1 MHCIVTAGGRPEPDD
16 PLYVYTQDK
25 PKALLDMCGR
35 TMLERVVDA
44 LQSSRHVEDIVVVGL
59 GSDLGM
65 RFQRPVNHL
74 PDQGGMVSNVLAGIH
89 WMRESRPGTELLL
102 ACSSDVPL
110 LTGAIIDDFIERCRP
125 WDRGVYYNFVTR
137 EVMEKR
143 FPGSRR
149 TFVKLKGLEIAGGDM
164 LIGRVTLADSH
175 RELWEALTGARK
187 HAWRL
192 ARVVGLRMLLKF
204 LFRQVSIRDIE
215 ETIGRLV
222 NQPASVILNPH
233 AEIAMD
239 VDKPYQVELAR
250 AELTSRAG

>member
-1 MHCIVTAGGRPEPDD
+1 MHCIITAGGRPEPDD
-16 PLYVYTQDK
+16 ALYVYTQDK

-44 LQSSRHVEDIVVVGL
+44 LQASRYVEDVVVVGL
-59 GSDLGM
+59 GSDMGM
-65 RFQRPVNHL
+65 SFQRPVYHL
-74 PDQGGMVSNVLAGIH
+74 SDHGGMVSNVLAGIQ
-89 WMRESRPGTELLL
+89 WIEENRPGAERLL
-102 ACSSDVPL
+102 ACSADIPL
-110 LTGAIIDDFIERCRP
+110 LTGAIIDDFVERCRP
-125 WDRGVYYNFVTR
+125 WDKAIYYNFVTR

-149 TFVKLKGLEIAGGDM
+149 TFVKLKGLEIAGGDVM
-164 LIGRVTLADSH
+164 IGHVSLGRGH
-175 RELWEALTGARK
+175 RELWEALTSARK
-187 HAWRL
+187 HAWQL

-222 NQPASVILNPH
+222 NQPASVILNPY

-250 AELTSRAG
+250 KELMSKEV

>member
-1 MHCIVTAGGRPEPDD
+1 MHCIITAGGRVEPDD
-16 PLYVYTQDK
+16 PLYVYTQDR
-25 PKALLDMCGR
+25 PKALLDMSGR

-44 LQSSRHVEDIVVVGL
+44 LQSAHYVEDIVVVGL
-59 GSDLGM
+59 GSDMGM
-65 RFQRPVNHL
+65 HFQRPVYHL
-74 PDQGGMVSNVLAGIH
+74 PDHGGMVSNVLAGIR
-89 WMRESRPGTELLL
+89 WMEENRPGAERLL
-102 ACSSDVPL
+102 ACSADIPL

-125 WDRGVYYNFVTR
+125 WDKAIYYNFVTR
-137 EVMEKR
+137 EVMENR

-149 TFVKLKGLEIAGGDM
+149 TFVKLKGLEIAGGDVM
-164 LIGRVTLADSH
+164 IGHVTLGH
-175 RELWEALTGARK
+175 GNRELWEALTGARK

-204 LFRQVSIRDIE
+204 LFRQVSIQDIE

-222 NQPASVILNPH
+222 NRPASVILNPH

-250 AELTSRAG
+250 AELITREI